1 MLWDSPDNYW
11 GWIALSNF
19 WTTGGK
25 DRKTAQWIQKKKNK
39 VRDIMET
46 ISKLK
51 WNWAG
56 HVVRRIDY
64 CWTTC
69 IMFWMSWK
77 HTRNRGRPR
86 IKWRDDLD
94 SFIKRCHC
102 VTENLDQ
109 WRSKRKVYIQQWRF
123 NGWNLKLGP
132 EKNLID
138 AMKCIKTGLSVFFF
152 INITIAIAYTY

>member
-25 DRKTAQWIQKKKNK
+25 DHKTAQWIQKKKNK

-51 WNWAG
+51 WSWAG

-94 SFIKRCHC
+94 SFIKRHC
-102 VTENLDQ
+102 VTQNLDQ
-109 WRSKRKVYIQQWRF
+109 WRSKGKAYIQQWRF
-123 NGWNLKLGP
+123 NGRNWCQNKTRLMPWSVLRLGY
-132 EKNLID
+132 L
-138 AMKCIKTGLSVFFF
+138 CFFF
-152 INITIAIAYTY
+152 IEDITTAIAYNY